1 MGRASTKENK
11 NIYHICRE
19 ELELTREQASELLGT
34 IPPERIERIENEKS
48 LPHPDEVLIM
58 SEKYKKPELRNYYC
72 TNECPIGKKYVP
84 ELKVK
89 DLSQIVLEIVA
100 SLNMMQ
106 KKQER
111 LVEITVD
118 GTIEE
123 SEIEDFINIQKN
135 LEQISITTETL
146 KLWVEQKIAANNI
159 NVEMYNK
166 IREGKK

>member
-1 MGRASTKENK
+1 MGRASIKENK
-11 NIYHICRE
+11 TIYFNCRE
-19 ELELTREQASELLGT
+19 ELDLTREQASELLGV

-72 TNECPIGKKYVP
+72 TNECPIGKLYMP
-84 ELKVK
+84 ELKIK

-118 GTIEE
+118 GDISEN
-123 SEIEDFINIQKN
+123 EIEDFINIQEN
-135 LEQISITTETL
+135 LEQISITAETL
-146 KLWVEQKIAANNI
+146 KLWAEQMIANNHI
-159 NVEMYNK
+159 NVETYNK
-166 IREGKK
+166 IKQNRK